1 MTKNEF
7 SAIPMFKIIIRICI
21 KNVEIC
27 GKTSK
32 CLPKRCLL
40 IFYIFYLNEK
50 ELNQQVCLT
59 EYGENQISNSTSH
72 KKKVKTKKTKKWKK
86 RSKSIIELEKLLL
99 VTLVSNYYKL
109 PLLPL
114 LPWRTFEKQNLVLNL
129 ESCYCYW
136 KISYI
141 FIASMKDLNVL
152 QINTES

>member
-1 MTKNEF
+1 M
-7 SAIPMFKIIIRICI
+7 SAHFLYFLFKW
-21 KNVEIC
+21 
-27 GKTSK
+27 
-32 CLPKRCLL
+32 KRV
-40 IFYIFYLNEK
+40 
-50 ELNQQVCLT
+50 NQQVCLT
-59 EYGENQISNSTSH
+59 EYVENQISNSTSH
-72 KKKVKTKKTKKWKK
+72 KKKVKKKKKKWKK
-86 RSKSIIELEKLLL
+86 RTKSIIELEKLLL
-99 VTLVSNYYKL
+99 VTLVSKYYKL